1 MVSKSKELPWYYFL
15 FGGVGI
21 VIAFIIFHKMKNT
34 TSTTAKVATTNQ
46 DTDLTR
52 GQRNNNPLNIRPLKN
67 KQPGQTGVS
76 GNFIVFSSIEY
87 GYRTAIKLLW
97 EYWADHDCK
106 TIRKIVT
113 RWAPP
118 EVDNNNTANYIA
130 SVSKDSGISPDKLL
144 NFNSRE
150 DYDKVIVG
158 MSVFE
163 SRLRP
168 TANQLNKAWELA
180 SK

>member
-34 TSTTAKVATTNQ
+34 TTTTAKVASSNQ
-46 DTDLTR
+46 DTDATR
-52 GQRNNNPLNIRPLKN
+52 GQRNNNPLNIRPLK
-67 KQPGQTGVS
+67 KEQLGQTGVS
-76 GNFIVFSSIEY
+76 GNFIVFSSVEY

-118 EVDNNNTANYIA
+118 TVDHNKTAEYIA
-130 SVSKDSGISPDKLL
+130 FVSKDTDILPDKIL
-144 NFNSRE
+144 NFNTRE
-150 DYDKVIVG
+150 DYDKIISA
-158 MSVFE
+158 MSFNE

-168 TANQLNKAWELA
+168 TLQQLNKAWELA
-180 SK
+180 SN